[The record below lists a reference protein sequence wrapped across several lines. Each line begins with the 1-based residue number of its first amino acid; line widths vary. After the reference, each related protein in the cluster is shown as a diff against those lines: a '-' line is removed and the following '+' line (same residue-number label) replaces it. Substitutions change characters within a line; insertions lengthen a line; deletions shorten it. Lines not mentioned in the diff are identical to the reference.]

1 MMLCGKMK
9 GEQLRYL
16 QKVMGLESDNLVL
29 IFLSLPIR
37 IFYTHFS
44 HYTVSSISRIE
55 HRFTKSEYLP
65 SHTKLLIELNMNSKT
80 RQHRNND
87 RGGRGRGRG
96 KNPPPGKEANKAT
109 STTTTSPTPIRNSD
123 NKTLKRNGEKGA
135 EVHTVSEETRI
146 QFTKMMVD
154 FREDHQMDALEMP
167 KDLTNTE
174 RKFLHQL
181 AGQLGLKSKS
191 SGKGDDRRITITK
204 AGDNERKRAPGLGT
218 QIPLLHIGANGEAA
232 LDSYIRDFPPDEVEA
247 AESTET
253 GSSLRNGSPTKV
265 LSTLEQLKIQSSSNV
280 QSKKPKTKP
289 VNLESRVAMHH
300 KYQQE
305 KLQNPTFKSV
315 LAARKQLPALAY
327 EKEICDIVRDN
338 QVTLLSGDT
347 GCGKSTQLPQFL
359 LDDLDMGPTCKV
371 CITQPRRISAM
382 TIAERV
388 ASERCEE
395 VGSVVGYN
403 VRLESCSSPS
413 TQLLFVT
420 PGILLRKF
428 QSSPDL
434 EEFTHIVIDEIH
446 ERDRYTEFLMIALKE
461 LINRRSDL
469 RIVLMSATIQTNELL
484 QYWTGAGCLKENI
497 DERIPADINIPGR
510 MFPVQ
515 TFFLEDVL
523 AMTGFVGDESA
534 LMTGDLTDLE
544 TDLSK
549 LLGSLNDKPK
559 SKSKKGQSKVLTT
572 KDHSLVC
579 VLCNQSGFKCPE
591 ELGSHIGLCM
601 GSGNMTAS
609 DLETK
614 VRKTHVVS
622 KWEQQEGNGGSNVDD
637 DVLVDAVE
645 EDQEIIL
652 DDDDND
658 VLGLHEGH
666 WDGSSP
672 FGVADII
679 TNTKNSFSEEDM
691 LNRYHLM
698 HDDEQVDN
706 DLILNIIR
714 YINKSSYGDGAIL
727 VFLPGWMEI
736 SELSMILES
745 TTPFSDKSQFLILPM
760 HSGIPSKDQ
769 RLVFQRPRRGVRKI
783 VLSTNICEA
792 SVTIDDVAFVID
804 TGRAKEKSYDPH
816 LNTSTLQ
823 PIWISQAS
831 AKQRRGRAGRTKA
844 GVCFHLFSRR
854 RHASFREFLES
865 EMIRTSLEEIC
876 LQCKK
881 LNLCPGGIDDVDG
894 IPSFLSRALT
904 PPHPKA
910 VLNAIADL
918 VRLGAMEVDTNDLT
932 KLGHCLACLSVEPKV
947 GKMVIWS
954 YILGC
959 SKDTASIAVAMSYKV
974 RYQSIHII
982 AVTEFICGANRIFL

>member
-1 MMLCGKMK
+1 MNTKARK
-9 GEQLRYL
+9 
-16 QKVMGLESDNLVL
+16 
-29 IFLSLPIR
+29 
-37 IFYTHFS
+37 
-44 HYTVSSISRIE
+44 
-55 HRFTKSEYLP
+55 HRS
-65 SHTKLLIELNMNSKT
+65 
-80 RQHRNND
+80 ND
-87 RGGRGRGRG
+87 RGGGGRGRG
-96 KNPPPGKEANKAT
+96 KNPCKEANKTTPITAT
-109 STTTTSPTPIRNSD
+109 STSSRD

-135 EVHTVSEETRI
+135 EAHTVSEETRI
-146 QFTKMMVD
+146 QFTKMMID
-154 FREDHQMDALEMP
+154 FREDHMMDALEMP

-204 AGDNERKRAPGLGT
+204 VGDSERKRTPGSGL
-218 QIPLLHIGANGEAA
+218 QIPHLQIGADGEVA
-232 LDSYIRDFPPDEVEA
+232 LDTYIREFPPDDVEA

-253 GSSLRNGSPTKV
+253 GSSLRNDSTTNV
-265 LSTLEQLKIQSSSNV
+265 LNALEQLNIQSSSKI
-280 QSKKPKTKP
+280 QGKRHKMKPI
-289 VNLESRVAMHH
+289 NLQSRVESHR
-300 KYQQE
+300 KYQQA
-305 KLQNPTFKSV
+305 KVQNSKFKSI
-315 LAARKQLPALAY
+315 LAARKQLPALAH
-327 EKEICDIVRDN
+327 EKEICDIVRSN

-359 LDDLDMGPTCKV
+359 LDDPEMGPTCKV

-395 VGSVVGYN
+395 VGNMVGYS
-403 VRLESCSSPS
+403 VRLESCMSTN

-434 EEFTHIVIDEIH
+434 DEFTHIVIDEIH

-484 QYWTGAGCLKENI
+484 QYWTGAGCLKKNI
-497 DERIPADINIPGR
+497 DCRIPADINIPGR

-515 TFFLEDVL
+515 VFFLEDIL
-523 AMTGFVGDESA
+523 AMTGFVDDESE
-534 LMTGDLTDLE
+534 LMTGDLMELE

-549 LLGSLNDKPK
+549 VLGNLNNDQKPK
-559 SKSKKGQSKVLTT
+559 NKNNHSKQLATS
-572 KDHSLVC
+572 DHTLVC
-579 VLCNQSGFKCPE
+579 MLCNQSGFKCPE

-601 GSGNMTAS
+601 GIGNMNTS
-609 DLETK
+609 DMETK
-614 VRKTHVVS
+614 VRNNHVVS
-622 KWEQQEGNGGSNVDD
+622 TWQQQNIDRKGEDYDDPVDD
-637 DVLVDAVE
+637 IE
-645 EDQEIIL
+645 EDQDIIL

-658 VLGLHEGH
+658 ILALHEGH
-666 WDGSSP
+666 WDGTSP
-672 FGVADII
+672 FGVADILS
-679 TNTKNSFSEEDM
+679 NTKTSLSEEEL
-691 LNRYHLM
+691 LNRYHIM
-698 HDDEQVDN
+698 HDDEQIDN
-706 DLILNIIR
+706 DLILKIIR

-745 TTPFSDKSQFLILPM
+745 TSPFSDKSQFLILPM

-769 RLVFQRPRRGVRKI
+769 RQVFQRPRRGIRKI

-831 AKQRRGRAGRTKA
+831 VKQRRGRAGRTKP

-854 RHASFREFLES
+854 RYTSLREFLES

-876 LQCKK
+876 LQSKK
-881 LNLCPGGIDDVDG
+881 LNLCPGGMNDEDG

-910 VLNAIADL
+910 VLNAISDL
-918 VRLGAMEVDTNDLT
+918 VRLGAMEDDTNELT

-974 RYQSIHII
+974 RYQSNH
-982 AVTEFICGANRIFL
+982 VCCLPLNNLICSTNTFRLLCRHHLSYHLHRCVSTRTKRRLNSAKKVRVIKF